1 MSRLYPIGIQY
12 FEKIGEGKYAYVER
26 LHGFINR
33 CKGETTIFGV
43 TYAGLKKPTCS
54 CFSTLL
60 HAEKTVSNS

>member
-33 CKGETTIFGV
+33 CRG
-43 TYAGLKKPTCS
+43 GLLFSKSS
-54 CFSTLL
+54 CRSGKSPLVPALVLYYTL
-60 HAEKTVSNS
+60 ENRK

>member
-33 CKGETTIFGV
+33 CRGGDYYFLSRPCRSGKSPLV
-43 TYAGLKKPTCS
+43 PALVLYY
-54 CFSTLL
+54 TL
-60 HAEKTVSNS
+60 ENRK

>member
-12 FEKIGEGKYAYVER
+12 FEKIGEGKHAYVER

-33 CKGETTIFGV
+33 CRG
-43 TYAGLKKPTCS
+43 GLLFSKSSMPVWKKPTCS

-60 HAEKTVSNS
+60 HAGKP